1 MVREVVNEKAVSI
14 PEVKEILDKIITT
27 EKIDVKLAPIEE
39 KPGQEGTEIIPETL
53 EADKTKKYFLK
64 STYDYVQTF
73 SRMEARVARN
83 VVQKLVAEKQLPLL
97 IAIQIVNINPD
108 TKEELKLLLEKSQ
121 KRLSDEEVEKLLFDI
136 RSYKELR

>member
-14 PEVKEILDKIITT
+14 PEVKEILDKIINT

-39 KPGQEGTEIIPETL
+39 KVGQEGTEIIPETL

-83 VVQKLVAEKQLPLL
+83 VVQKLVTENQLPLL

-136 RSYKELR
+136 RNYKELK